1 MDGGIDGRF
10 AITTS
15 IPLIPIKSRS
25 DDIAD
30 QLLHV
35 MMNTY
40 NSYIAGVSTEIK
52 SQIMLGHKTKKPS
65 DRW

>member
-1 MDGGIDGRF
+1 MDGGVDGRF

-30 QLLHV
+30 QLL
-35 MMNTY
+35 TTWT
-40 NSYIAGVSTEIK
+40 GVS
-52 SQIMLGHKTKKPS
+52 MAGLL
-65 DRW
+65 